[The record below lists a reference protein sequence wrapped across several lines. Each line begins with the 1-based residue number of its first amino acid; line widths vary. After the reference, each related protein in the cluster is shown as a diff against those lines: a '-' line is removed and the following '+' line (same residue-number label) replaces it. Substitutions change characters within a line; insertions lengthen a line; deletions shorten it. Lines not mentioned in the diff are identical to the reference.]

1 VVNMPQLLLCD
12 EPTGNLDSAA
22 TEAVLDLIG
31 SLNGLGLTVI
41 VITHNPSV
49 AARARRAISILDGR
63 IVADSGTGTQPERAS
78 ARQETPC

>member
-1 VVNMPQLLLCD
+1 VNMPRLLLCD

-22 TEAVLDLIG
+22 TGAVLDLMG

-41 VITHNPSV
+41 VITHDPSV

-63 IVADSGTGTQPERAS
+63 IVTDSGTGTQTERAN
-78 ARQETPC
+78 AHQEAAC